1 MFGTLI
7 EGVDYFVRFWDFPNY
22 ASNMFCSPN
31 DDGTFTICFNSR
43 FTREQLLKDVP
54 HEFRHIL
61 LNHFQDDRNVAEL
74 EAEAEGKAV
83 ATVQEPKPVP
93 TIRHYLTLRGLLLGE
108 LEQAKELTVFG
119 KTDDALR
126 DMLLKALNSTEPIV
140 VR

>member
-1 MFGTLI
+1 MLEKLI
-7 EGVDYFVRFWDFPNY
+7 EGVDYFVCFWDFPNY

-61 LNHFQDDRNVAEL
+61 LNHFQDDRNVEEL
-74 EAEAEGKAV
+74 EAEADGV
-83 ATVQEPKPVP
+83 APAAEEAPQ
-93 TIRHYLTLRGLLLGE
+93 IRRYLTLRGLLLGE
-108 LEQAKELTVFG
+108 LEQANELIVFG
-119 KTDDALR
+119 SDSAKTAEALR
-126 DMLLKALNSTEPIV
+126 LMMDSTVPLV

>member
-1 MFGTLI
+1 MLEKLI
-7 EGVDYFVRFWDFPNY
+7 EGVDYFVCFWDFPNY

-61 LNHFQDDRNVAEL
+61 LNHFQDDRNVEEL
-74 EAEAEGKAV
+74 EAEADGV
-83 ATVQEPKPVP
+83 AAAEEAPQ
-93 TIRHYLTLRGLLLGE
+93 IRHYLTLRGLLLGE
-108 LEQAKELTVFG
+108 LEQANELIVFG
-119 KTDDALR
+119 SDSAKTAEALR
-126 DMLLKALNSTEPIV
+126 LMMDSTAPLV

>member
-1 MFGTLI
+1 MLEKLI
-7 EGVDYFVRFWDFPNY
+7 EGVDYFVCFWDFPNY

-61 LNHFQDDRNVAEL
+61 LNHFQDDRNVEEL
-74 EAEAEGKAV
+74 EAEADGV
-83 ATVQEPKPVP
+83 APAAEEAPQ
-93 TIRHYLTLRGLLLGE
+93 IRRYLTLRGLLLGE
-108 LEQAKELTVFG
+108 LEQANELIVFG
-119 KTDDALR
+119 SDSAKAAEALR
-126 DMLLKALNSTEPIV
+126 LMMDSTVPLV

>member
-1 MFGTLI
+1 MLEKLI
-7 EGVDYFVRFWDFPNY
+7 EGVDYFVCFWDFPNY

-61 LNHFQDDRNVAEL
+61 LNHFQDDRDVAEL
-74 EAEAEGKAV
+74 EAEADGIMP
-83 ATVQEPKPVP
+83 EPAPAVP
-93 TIRHYLTLRGLLLGE
+93 TIPHYTTLRGLTLGE
-108 LEQAKELTVFG
+108 LNAAQSLLVYGEDKDTAKLRAAFLQAIASN
-119 KTDDALR
+119 DAL
-126 DMLLKALNSTEPIV
+126 V